1 MKNFFFDLFAGIY
14 AWRKWYLLGTKTI
27 RSRYARSK
35 LGQFWPS
42 LSYLVTVLS
51 LGLVYAYLW
60 NTPVN
65 SFLPYLSI
73 SHVFWTLIS
82 ACVVEG
88 CKVFIDCESIIKT
101 EYHPRSMFVLGLLAG
116 NMTYFLHNVAVLIPL
131 LLIFPERLTWAALLA
146 IPGLFLVVICI
157 YAMVL
162 FVGFF
167 CARYRDLP
175 NVIASFM
182 QIMFFVTPV
191 VWESERISNTRVKFV
206 LTELNPFAALLA
218 IVRDPLIGTVPTVT
232 QYAVVILWI
241 VFVYTGCILIFNR
254 GSRRLAYWL

>member
-1 MKNFFFDLFAGIY
+1 MKNFFCDLFAGIY
-14 AWRKWYLLGTKTI
+14 AWRKWYLLGTKSI

-42 LSYLVTVLS
+42 LSYLITVLS

-60 NTPVN
+60 HAPVKR
-65 SFLPYLSI
+65 FLPFLSI

-82 ACVVEG
+82 TSVVEG
-88 CKVFIDCESIIKT
+88 CRVFIDSESIIKT

-116 NMTYFLHNVAVLIPL
+116 NLTYFFHNVVVLIPL
-131 LLIFPERLTWAALLA
+131 LMIFPERLAWVAILA
-146 IPGLFLVVICI
+146 IPGFFLVLTCC
-157 YAMVL
+157 YAMAM

-175 NVIASFM
+175 NVVASFM
-182 QIMFFVTPV
+182 QILFFVTPV
-191 VWESERISNTRVKFV
+191 VWESDRLSNPWAKLV

-232 QYAVVILWI
+232 EYAVVILWT
-241 VFVYTGCILIFNR
+241 VFVYAGCLVIFNR